1 MKLDKKILI
10 DLFKSRTAIINPVDF
25 KGSSFYYS
33 DLNLGFEKG
42 CGIEFNVLNEE
53 IESLTP
59 FERETKEK
67 AIYSDYNSR
76 RKNGNSRNG
85 DVFLA
90 IGEFNNKFFIA
101 FNTLKIEITKEDYD
115 DLMSWSEKKDK
126 ESDLNHNMMLLKS
139 ALNLEAK
146 KQIRKTLVEK
156 KYD

>member
-1 MKLDKKILI
+1 M
-10 DLFKSRTAIINPVDF
+10 
-25 KGSSFYYS
+25 
-33 DLNLGFEKG
+33 
-42 CGIEFNVLNEE
+42 
-53 IESLTP
+53 
-59 FERETKEK
+59 
-67 AIYSDYNSR
+67 
-76 RKNGNSRNG
+76 
-85 DVFLA
+85 FLA